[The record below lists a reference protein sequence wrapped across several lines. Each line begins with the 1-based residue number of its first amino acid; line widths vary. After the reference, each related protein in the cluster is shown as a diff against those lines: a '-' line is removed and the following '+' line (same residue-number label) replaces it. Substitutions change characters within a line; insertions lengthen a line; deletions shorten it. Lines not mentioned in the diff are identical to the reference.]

1 MPPVDGLLEQA
12 CRHRGVDTLYLFG
25 SRADDGRRALAG
37 DGVDGQGSDL
47 DVGVYF
53 APGMVGPADLAGLQ
67 VALEDVFAPLRVD
80 LVPLAS
86 VDSLFQ
92 FRAIDGHRVF
102 SADPERAD
110 RRELVI
116 MRRAAELL
124 PIQRAIERERFGVA
138 TS

>member
-1 MPPVDGLLEQA
+1 MPAVAGFLDYTCGI
-12 CRHRGVDTLYLFG
+12 HGVDALYLFG
-25 SRADDGRRALAG
+25 SRAEDGRRVL
-37 DGVDGQGSDL
+37 DGEMVDGQGSDL

-53 APGMVGPADLAGLQ
+53 APGVDGVTELPNLQ
-67 VALEDVFAPLRVD
+67 VELEDGFAPLRVD
-80 LVPLAS
+80 LVPLVL
-86 VDSLFQ
+86 VDALFQ

-102 SADPERAD
+102 VANAERAD

-124 PIQRAIERERFGVA
+124 PVQRAIERERFGVA

>member
-1 MPPVDGLLEQA
+1 M
-12 CRHRGVDTLYLFG
+12 DTLYLFG

-37 DGVDGQGSDL
+37 EAVDGQGSDF

-53 APGMVGPADLAGLQ
+53 SPGAVGTPDLAGLQ
-67 VALEDVFAPLRVD
+67 VTLEDLFAPLRVD
-80 LVPLAS
+80 LVPLAL

-92 FRAIDGHRVF
+92 SRAIDGQRVF
-102 SADPERAD
+102 AADRERAD

-116 MRRAAELL
+116 MRRAADLL
-124 PIQRAIERERFGVA
+124 PLQRATERERFGVA